1 MPCTLLSFR
10 PLWRRTL
17 QWLIFNVVMIF
28 WGYTQG
34 LLAICPP
41 YRDRWVPLRNRIPGL
56 YHSVK
61 DQIER
66 SNIKYLPQIYSIM
79 VKCLLYIWFFI
90 VSSEIFGVLFGTT
103 WFILGVY
110 WTVTDRRDGH
120 IEMTADQ
127 KTQENR
133 LGFGQLVPLLLLVLP
148 IMTILEGPNGEFARP
163 QKQCSLPQFPSHG
176 LY

>member
-1 MPCTLLSFR
+1 
-10 PLWRRTL
+10 
-17 QWLIFNVVMIF
+17 
-28 WGYTQG
+28 
-34 LLAICPP
+34 
-41 YRDRWVPLRNRIPGL
+41 PLRNRIPGL

-133 LGFGQLVPLLLLVLP
+133 LGFGQLVPLLLLVLS
-148 IMTILEGPNGEFARP
+148 IMTISEGP
-163 QKQCSLPQFPSHG
+163 
-176 LY
+176 